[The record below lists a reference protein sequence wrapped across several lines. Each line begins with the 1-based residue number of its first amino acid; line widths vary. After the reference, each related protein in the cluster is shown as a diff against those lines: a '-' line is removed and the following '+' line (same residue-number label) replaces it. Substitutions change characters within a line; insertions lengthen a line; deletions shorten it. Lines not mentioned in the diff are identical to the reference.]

1 MIICIFTGLL
11 TPIGDTP
18 YTYLYKTMMGNTTQN
33 INEHLPMTLTDNIEA
48 MCMLVLFLSI
58 LIFTKTKI
66 RLSDLFF
73 ICGLCYLMLLT
84 RRQITMFA
92 IVGTIILTRL
102 ILNML
107 KEYNINTRKWVD
119 NVTKLIPATFIIVL
133 VCYISYNLY
142 KPKMNDKFVSKSSYP
157 VEACDFILA
166 NIDIGKAKFYN
177 EYNYGSYMLYRGI
190 PVFIDSR
197 ADVYDSQF
205 NGLEDDIFSDFID
218 VSSIAQYYEDVFEK
232 YGVTHVITYKNSK
245 MNMIIKKSH
254 DQNYEKLYEDDH
266 FTIWQRLNA

>member
-1 MIICIFTGLL
+1 
-11 TPIGDTP
+11 
-18 YTYLYKTMMGNTTQN
+18 
-33 INEHLPMTLTDNIEA
+33 
-48 MCMLVLFLSI
+48 
-58 LIFTKTKI
+58 
-66 RLSDLFF
+66 
-73 ICGLCYLMLLT
+73 MLLT
-84 RRQITMFA
+84 RRQITMFT

-107 KEYNINTRKWVD
+107 KEYKIDTSKWID
-119 NVTKLIPATFIIVL
+119 NVTKLIPAIFIIVL

-142 KPKMNDKFVSKSSYP
+142 KPKMNDEFVSKSSYP

-197 ADVYDSQF
+197 ADVYDPQF
-205 NGLEDDIFSDFID
+205 NGLEDDIFGDFID

-266 FTIWQRLNA
+266 FTIWKRLNA